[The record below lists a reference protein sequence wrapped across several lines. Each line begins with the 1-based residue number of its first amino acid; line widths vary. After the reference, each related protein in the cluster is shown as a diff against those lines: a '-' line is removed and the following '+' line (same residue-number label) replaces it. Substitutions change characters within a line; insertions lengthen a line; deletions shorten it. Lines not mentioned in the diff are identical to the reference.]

1 MLQGWE
7 VNEGVMYEFR
17 IPDIP
22 AENVLSGR
30 FRVHAVTSDA
40 MEPTLRG
47 GRDYALLAPVAS
59 YEGEGIYLMN
69 IGAGMDLFR
78 VSNVFDGEGGLLLSQ
93 EKFREGS
100 HRLSRDKFNALVV
113 GIVVADIKTRDER
126 FLRGEP

>member
-1 MLQGWE
+1 
-7 VNEGVMYEFR
+7 MYEFR

-22 AENVLSGR
+22 PENVLSGR

-47 GRDYALLAPVAS
+47 GKDYALLAPVAS
-59 YEGEGIYLMN
+59 FKGEGIYLMN

-78 VSNVFDGEGGLLLSQ
+78 VANTFDGEGGLVLSQ
-93 EKFREGS
+93 EKVRGGH
-100 HRLSRDKFNALVV
+100 HRLSRERFDALVV

>member
-1 MLQGWE
+1 MHG
-7 VNEGVMYEFR
+7 FR

-22 AENVLSGR
+22 AETVLSGR

-69 IGAGMDLFR
+69 IGSGLDLFR
-78 VSNVFDGEGGLLLSQ
+78 VANTFDGEGGLILSQ
-93 EKFREGS
+93 EKCRGGF
-100 HRLSRDKFNALVV
+100 HRLSRERFDALVV

>member
-1 MLQGWE
+1 MH
-7 VNEGVMYEFR
+7 EFR

-69 IGAGMDLFR
+69 IGAGLDLFR
-78 VSNVFDGEGGLLLSQ
+78 VSSLFDGAGGLVLSQ
-93 EKFREGS
+93 EK
-100 HRLSRDKFNALVV
+100 HRNGAHCLSRERFDALVV
-113 GIVVADIKTRDER
+113 GIVIADIRTRDER
-126 FLRGEP
+126 FLRGST